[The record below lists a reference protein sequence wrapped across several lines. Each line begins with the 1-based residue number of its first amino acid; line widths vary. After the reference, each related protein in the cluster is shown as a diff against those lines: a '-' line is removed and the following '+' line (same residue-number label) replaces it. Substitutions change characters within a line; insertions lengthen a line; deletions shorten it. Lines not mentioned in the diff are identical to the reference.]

1 MTHAIVLRIPVNP
14 EGHKASLLTDA
25 MGEFARNLEADEA
38 DENQPNVGLVP
49 DDDDPG
55 RFAWSIVH
63 ESYA

>member
-1 MTHAIVLRIPVNP
+1 MTHAIVLRILVNTAD
-14 EGHKASLLTDA
+14 HNASLLTDA
-25 MGEFARNLEADEA
+25 MGEFARNLEADET
-38 DENQPNVGLVP
+38 DDSQPNIGLVP